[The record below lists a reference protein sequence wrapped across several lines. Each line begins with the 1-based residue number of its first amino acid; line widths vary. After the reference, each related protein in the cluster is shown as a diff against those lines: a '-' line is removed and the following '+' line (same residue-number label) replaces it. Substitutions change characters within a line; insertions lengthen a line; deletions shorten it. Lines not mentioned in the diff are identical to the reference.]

1 MLGPYRITMLLALT
15 LCGLGAYLYFID
27 VPASQELE
35 QKTYT
40 DRQILPFDDREVT
53 HLTIA
58 TQAEKLV
65 FVRESPRR
73 WRIAEPLDAPADSH
87 EVRKVLRAL
96 TVGKVERVIQES
108 TQDEAQYGL
117 KPPRMSLT
125 LSTGNQTEEI
135 DLGNP
140 GPISATLYA
149 RKHSDGK
156 VLLTT
161 LDLLAFR
168 KKSLQTFRKKQVL
181 AFNRRKVET
190 IQLDMGEKPI
200 ILHRQAGVHSIS
212 PNWSFRS
219 PIEGPADKTKVGL
232 LLMALEE
239 LEAVGF
245 VDDQSEKQQ
254 LMKKLGR
261 PAITATVSSK
271 KHQQQVKVYRLEDK
285 SAAYAMTSKANP
297 LYQINPHLVA
307 DLTKGLF
314 DLRDKRLLGMEIA
327 DLAILRVTT
336 PKESYALIN
345 QSGEW
350 ILEDDPSHPLSQDVV
365 RLFVSRVVGLPAELT
380 VAEKASSLKTL
391 GLASP
396 SFEFIATDRK
406 GRERGTLFLG
416 KRERGLVYAMG
427 AGLPGIHQA
436 RSNILTQIPSR
447 TRLIK
452 VPNN

>member
-1 MLGPYRITMLLALT
+1 MLGPYRITILLALT

-27 VPASQELE
+27 VPGSQELE

-40 DRQILPFDDREVT
+40 ARQILPFDDREVT

-58 TQAEKLV
+58 TQDEKIV

-73 WRIAEPLDAPADSH
+73 WHIAEPIDAPADSH

-96 TVGKVERVIQES
+96 TVGKVERVIQET
-108 TQDEAQYGL
+108 TQDEQQYGL

-125 LSTGNQTEEI
+125 LSTGGQTEEI

-149 RKHSDGK
+149 RKRSDGK

-161 LDLLAFR
+161 LDILAFR
-168 KKSLQTFRKKQVL
+168 KKSLQTFRNKQVL
-181 AFNRRKVET
+181 AFDRRKVET

-239 LEAVGF
+239 LEAIGF
-245 VDDQSEKQQ
+245 VDAQSEKQQ
-254 LMKKLGR
+254 IVEKLGR
-261 PAITATVSSK
+261 PALTATVSSK
-271 KHQQQVKVYRLEDK
+271 KHQQQVKVYRLADK
-285 SAAYAMTSKANP
+285 SATYAMTSKANP
-297 LYQINPHLVA
+297 LYQINPHIVA

-314 DLRDKRLLGMEIA
+314 DLRDKRLLGMEI
-327 DLAILRVTT
+327 DELAILRVTT
-336 PKESYALIN
+336 PEESYALIN

-350 ILEDDPSHPLSQDVV
+350 ILEDDPSQALSQDVV
-365 RLFVSRVVGLPAELT
+365 RLFVSRVVGLPAEVT
-380 VAEKASSLKTL
+380 VPEKSSSLKRL
-391 GLASP
+391 GLDSP
-396 SFEFIATDRK
+396 PFEFSATDRK

-436 RSNILTQIPSR
+436 RSNILTEIPTR
-447 TRLIK
+447 QRLISK
-452 VPNN
+452 